1 VPEPK
6 PDVLVPFFGW
16 ADRHPDRRLFCF
28 LDQQGREVEQHTY
41 GGFVARTGAVA
52 AFVQRS
58 LPKLQPGDRVLLAYP
73 PGLEMITAF
82 FACVRLGW
90 IPVPVYPPTS
100 HGYDGALA
108 KMNFIAR
115 DCAASAVLTT
125 RAFYWSMRVNRV
137 RHRIRT
143 WSLRRDAVSALPWVR
158 TSDAPRA
165 QEPEFQPGHS
175 ETLFLQYTSGSTR
188 SPRGVRVS
196 HANLLANGD
205 AVVDHLPVG
214 VSWLPQY
221 HDMGLIGYYLFFAMK
236 GGTTYGFSPLDFI
249 QRPLLWLETITRY
262 RGTATSAPDFA
273 FAYCLREDKVPTAA
287 LERLDLSSLRF
298 LMNAAEPV
306 RAPNYRAFLQ
316 RFRPAGLRPEV
327 FFSAFGLAE
336 YTLAATNYGRR
347 ILSVDRTALSEGSV
361 VRAAAPA
368 GPVSKELV
376 SCGTPLP
383 GVELRIV
390 DPDTGVPQPDDR
402 VGEIWLAGPS
412 RCAGYWGHP
421 EASREVFAAHVEGDP
436 ETPWLRTGDL
446 GFLHEGELFHCGRL
460 KDLVILRGQN
470 YYPQDVEAI
479 VQRDPRVR
487 AGCAA
492 AFSVV
497 ADDSAEE
504 ALVVVA
510 ELRDPGQVPD
520 GAALCRQVQA
530 ALGIAVDTLVWIR
543 ARTIAKT
550 SSGKVSR
557 HRVKQAHAN
566 GELAVIAEV
575 HPGLEVADVPAAA
588 AASPVHEVLARYGL
602 LGSEEWTLSESGMD
616 SLRLVGLA
624 QDLKQVLVEAGLRDL
639 SEAITVQSL
648 QQLAVSE
655 LGELLTQVAEGP
667 SVARAR
673 FRHAL
678 TRLAEEHQAFEQDLM
693 QRDSR
698 LNFDPVSLPVS
709 RGLSEAQAGDAPVLL
724 TGGTGFFG
732 PFLLLELLR
741 QLPERQVVVLVRAET
756 PEAAKQR
763 LLEGLAT
770 VRPLAEI
777 PAAWLER
784 IEPVCGD
791 LARTNLGLTTAAWEA
806 LARRVG
812 TIYHNGAQVNYL
824 YDYATLRP
832 SNVAGTNEVLR
843 LAMSHRP
850 KQLNHVSTT
859 FIFGWSTKEVLWE
872 TDPNED
878 RELLDFGYS
887 QTKWVAEQLVRDAMS
902 HGLQARIFRPALITP
917 SVSGGGGSFD
927 IAVRLLAFM
936 VKHQLNTTA
945 QNQVSFCP
953 ADLVARNIV
962 AIGEQPASV
971 GHTVHVTR
979 DDYANMSDV
988 TAILAELGGLTFT
1001 DYDLDRFVTEVTDR
1015 CVPGDILFPLLDFFL
1030 RSMDNIAAMEFKRY
1044 DNASY
1049 RRFRDRSPEGQAD
1062 PPLREVVRGLWRF
1075 MKRHGL
1081 VDSPAGVA

>member
-1 VPEPK
+1 MPDPT
-6 PDVLVPFFGW
+6 PDVLTPFFDW

-28 LDQQGREVEQHTY
+28 LDEQGQEVEQHTY
-41 GGFVARTGAVA
+41 GQFVARTGAVA
-52 AFVQRS
+52 AFLQQA
-58 LPKLQPGDRVLLAYP
+58 LPKLRPGDRVLLAYP
-73 PGLEMITAF
+73 PGLDMITAF

-108 KMNFIAR
+108 KMNFIAQ

-143 WSLRRDAVSALPWVR
+143 WSLRRDTVSALPWVR
-158 TSDAPRA
+158 TTDAPRA
-165 QEPEFQPGHS
+165 QEPEFRPGHS

-188 SPRGVRVS
+188 NPRGVMVS

-236 GGTTYGFSPLDFI
+236 GGTTYGFSPVDFI

-347 ILSVDRTALSEGSV
+347 ILSVDKADLAGGTVTPS
-361 VRAAAPA
+361 AAPSPA
-368 GPVSKELV
+368 GKELV
-376 SCGTPLP
+376 SCGAPLP
-383 GVELRIV
+383 GVEIRIV
-390 DPDTGVPQPDDR
+390 DPESGVPQPADQ
-402 VGEIWLAGPS
+402 VGEVWLAGPS
-412 RCAGYWGHP
+412 RCAGYWNHP
-421 EASREVFAAHVEGDP
+421 RTSREVFEARVEGDP
-436 ETPWLRTGDL
+436 DTPWLRTGDL

-479 VQRDPRVR
+479 VQQDPRVR
-487 AGCAA
+487 AGCSA

-497 ADDSAEE
+497 ADDAAEE

-510 ELRDPGQVPD
+510 ELRDPAQVPD
-520 GAALCRQVQA
+520 GAALSRQVQA
-530 ALGIAVDTLVWIR
+530 ALGIVVDTLVWIP

-557 HRVKQAHAN
+557 HRVKQAHLA
-566 GELAVIAEV
+566 GELRVIAEV
-575 HPGLEVADVPAAA
+575 HPGLGHAGEPAAPA
-588 AASPVHEVLARYGL
+588 ADPVHEVLARYGL
-602 LGSEEWTLSESGMD
+602 LGTEAWTLAESGLD
-616 SLRLVGLA
+616 SLRLVELA
-624 QDLKQVLVEAGLRDL
+624 QDLKDVLAQAGLSDL
-639 SEAITVQSL
+639 SEAVTVQSL

-655 LGELLTQVAEGP
+655 LGALLTQVAESPG
-667 SVARAR
+667 VAKAR
-673 FRHAL
+673 FRRVL
-678 TRLAEEHQAFEQDLM
+678 TRIAEEHRAFEQELM
-693 QRDSR
+693 QRDTR
-698 LNFDPVSLPVS
+698 LNFDPASLP
-709 RGLSEAQAGDAPVLL
+709 GSEGPAGSSVLL

-741 QLPERQVVVLVRAET
+741 QIPERPIVVLVRAAT
-756 PEAAKQR
+756 PEAARAR
-763 LLEGLAT
+763 LLEGLAE

-777 PAAWLER
+777 PPAWLAR
-784 IEPVCGD
+784 IQPVCGD
-791 LARTNLGLTTAAWEA
+791 LARANLGLTTAAWEG
-806 LARRVG
+806 LAGQVG

-832 SNVAGTNEVLR
+832 TNVAGTNEVLR

-850 KQLNHVSTT
+850 KQFNHVSTT
-859 FIFGWSTKEVLWE
+859 FVFGWSTKEVLWE
-872 TDPNED
+872 SDPNED

-887 QTKWVAEQLVRDAMS
+887 QSKWVAEQVVRDAMQR
-902 HGLQARIFRPALITP
+902 GLQARIFRPALITP
-917 SVSGGGGSFD
+917 SVAGGGGSFD

-953 ADLVARNIV
+953 ADLVARNVV
-962 AIGEQPASV
+962 AIGEQPESV
-971 GHTVHVTR
+971 GRTFHVTR
-979 DDYANMSDV
+979 DEYATMSDV
-988 TAILAELGGLTFT
+988 TAILADLGGLRFS
-1001 DYDLDRFVTEVTDR
+1001 DYELDRFVTEVTER

-1030 RSMDNIAAMEFKRY
+1030 RSMDKIAAMEFKRY

-1049 RRFRDRSPEGQAD
+1049 REFRARSPEGLAD
-1062 PPLREVVRGLWRF
+1062 PPLRDVVSGLWRF
-1075 MKRHGL
+1075 MKRKHL
-1081 VDSPAGVA
+1081 IDSPAGVVS